1 MKTEMKSSLK
11 LFMRPFL
18 VVLGFML
25 LYALVHAVLGFYGE
39 KDSAS
44 ISQNLEKTEIERQ
57 NSALSPKQEEANTTT
72 TATEENPTKDSP
84 LPLETATQKQ
94 ENKQEIKQET
104 KQENKQET
112 KQENKQE
119 TKQENKQET
128 KQENK
133 QETKQENKQ
142 ETKQEQEKEN
152 EPKQNSASSVQNN
165 QKTPTTPTI
174 GKKPLEYKVAVSGV
188 NVRAFPSTK
197 GKILGSLAKDK
208 SVKVL
213 EIQNDWAKIEFSN
226 ETKGYVFLKLLKKAE

>member
-1 MKTEMKSSLK
+1 MKSSLK

-25 LYALVHAVLGFYGE
+25 LYALAHAVLGFYAK

-57 NSALSPKQEEANTTT
+57 NSALSPKQEETNTTT

-84 LPLETATQKQ
+84 LPLETPTQEK
-94 ENKQEIKQET
+94 
-104 KQENKQET
+104 
-112 KQENKQE
+112 
-119 TKQENKQET
+119 
-128 KQENK
+128 ENK

-152 EPKQNSASSVQNN
+152 EPKQNSASPIQNH
-165 QKTPTTPTI
+165 QKTLSTPTI
-174 GKKPLEYKVAVSGV
+174 GKKPLEYKAAVNSV

-197 GKILGSLAKDK
+197 GKILGSLAKNK

-213 EIQNDWAKIEFSN
+213 EIQNDWAEIEFSN
-226 ETKGYVFLKLLKKAE
+226 KTKGYVFLKLLKKAE

>member
-25 LYALVHAVLGFYGE
+25 LYALAHAALGFYGE

-44 ISQNLEKTEIERQ
+44 ISQNLEKSEIERQ
-57 NSALSPKQEEANTTT
+57 NSALSPKQEETNMTT

-84 LPLETATQKQ
+84 LPLETPTQ
-94 ENKQEIKQET
+94 
-104 KQENKQET
+104 
-112 KQENKQE
+112 
-119 TKQENKQET
+119 
-128 KQENK
+128 
-133 QETKQENKQ
+133 KQENKQ

-152 EPKQNSASSVQNN
+152 ESKQNSASPIQNN
-165 QKTPTTPTI
+165 QKTLSTPTI
-174 GKKPLEYKVAVSGV
+174 GKKPLEYKVAVNSV

-197 GKILGSLAKDK
+197 GKILGSLAKNK

>member
-11 LFMRPFL
+11 LFVRPFL
-18 VVLGFML
+18 VVLAFML
-25 LYALVHAVLGFYGE
+25 LYALAHIVLGFYGE

-57 NSALSPKQEEANTTT
+57 NSTLSPKQEETNTTT
-72 TATEENPTKDSP
+72 TATEENPTKDPP
-84 LPLETATQKQ
+84 LPLETPTQ
-94 ENKQEIKQET
+94 
-104 KQENKQET
+104 
-112 KQENKQE
+112 
-119 TKQENKQET
+119 
-128 KQENK
+128 K

-152 EPKQNSASSVQNN
+152 EYKQNSTSPIQNH
-165 QKTPTTPTI
+165 QKTLSTPTI
-174 GKKPLEYKVAVSGV
+174 GKKPLEYKTAVNSV

-197 GKILGSLAKDK
+197 GKILGSLAKNK

>member
-1 MKTEMKSSLK
+1 MVGMKTEMKSSLK
-11 LFMRPFL
+11 LFVRPFL

-25 LYALVHAVLGFYGE
+25 LYALAHATLGFYGE

-57 NSALSPKQEEANTTT
+57 NSTLSPKQEETNTTT
-72 TATEENPTKDSP
+72 TATEENPTKDP
-84 LPLETATQKQ
+84 LLPLETATQ
-94 ENKQEIKQET
+94 
-104 KQENKQET
+104 
-112 KQENKQE
+112 
-119 TKQENKQET
+119 

-152 EPKQNSASSVQNN
+152 ESKQNSASPIQNH
-165 QKTPTTPTI
+165 QKTLSTPTI
-174 GKKPLEYKVAVSGV
+174 GQKPLEYKAAVNSV

-197 GKILGSLAKDK
+197 GKILGSLAKNK

>member
-1 MKTEMKSSLK
+1 MKTEMRSSLK
-11 LFMRPFL
+11 LFVRPFL

-25 LYALVHAVLGFYGE
+25 LYALAHAALGFYAK
-39 KDSAS
+39 KDSTS

-57 NSALSPKQEEANTTT
+57 NSVLSPKQEETNTTT

-94 ENKQEIKQET
+94 ET
-104 KQENKQET
+104 
-112 KQENKQE
+112 
-119 TKQENKQET
+119 
-128 KQENK
+128 
-133 QETKQENKQ
+133 KQ

-152 EPKQNSASSVQNN
+152 EPKQNSASPVQNN

-188 NVRAFPSTK
+188 NVRTFPSTK

>member
-11 LFMRPFL
+11 LFVRPFL

-25 LYALVHAVLGFYGE
+25 LYALVHVALGFYGE

-57 NSALSPKQEEANTTT
+57 NSTLSPKQEETNTTT
-72 TATEENPTKDSP
+72 TATEENPTKDPP

-94 ENKQEIKQET
+94 ET
-104 KQENKQET
+104 
-112 KQENKQE
+112 
-119 TKQENKQET
+119 
-128 KQENK
+128 
-133 QETKQENKQ
+133 KQ

-152 EPKQNSASSVQNN
+152 EPKQNSASPIQNN
-165 QKTPTTPTI
+165 QKTLSTPTI
-174 GKKPLEYKVAVSGV
+174 GKKPLEYKAAVSGV

>member
-1 MKTEMKSSLK
+1 M
-11 LFMRPFL
+11 
-18 VVLGFML
+18 
-25 LYALVHAVLGFYGE
+25 LYALVHIVLGFYGE

-57 NSALSPKQEEANTTT
+57 NSMLSPKQEETNTTT

-94 ENKQEIKQET
+94 ET
-104 KQENKQET
+104 
-112 KQENKQE
+112 
-119 TKQENKQET
+119 
-128 KQENK
+128 
-133 QETKQENKQ
+133 KQ

-152 EPKQNSASSVQNN
+152 EPKQNSVPPVQNN
-165 QKTPTTPTI
+165 QKTPTTPLM
-174 GKKPLEYKVAVSGV
+174 GKKPLEYKVAVNSV

-197 GKILGSLAKDK
+197 AKILGSLAKDK

-226 ETKGYVFLKLLKKAE
+226 ATKGYVFLKLLKKAE

>member
-1 MKTEMKSSLK
+1 M
-11 LFMRPFL
+11 
-18 VVLGFML
+18 
-25 LYALVHAVLGFYGE
+25 LYALAHAALGFYGE

-72 TATEENPTKDSP
+72 TATEENPTKDP
-84 LPLETATQKQ
+84 LLPLETATQKQ
-94 ENKQEIKQET
+94 ET
-104 KQENKQET
+104 
-112 KQENKQE
+112 
-119 TKQENKQET
+119 
-128 KQENK
+128 
-133 QETKQENKQ
+133 KQ

-152 EPKQNSASSVQNN
+152 EPKQNSASPTQNN
-165 QKTPTTPTI
+165 QKTPTTPAI
-174 GKKPLEYKVAVSGV
+174 GKKPLEYKAAVSGV

-197 GKILGSLAKDK
+197 SKILGSLAKDK

>member
-25 LYALVHAVLGFYGE
+25 LYALAHAALGFYAK

-57 NSALSPKQEEANTTT
+57 NSALSPKQEETNTTT

-84 LPLETATQKQ
+84 LPLETPTQKQ
-94 ENKQEIKQET
+94 EN
-104 KQENKQET
+104 
-112 KQENKQE
+112 
-119 TKQENKQET
+119 
-128 KQENK
+128 
-133 QETKQENKQ
+133 
-142 ETKQEQEKEN
+142 KQEQEKEN
-152 EPKQNSASSVQNN
+152 EPKQNGASPTQNN
-165 QKTPTTPTI
+165 QKTLSTPII
-174 GKKPLEYKVAVSGV
+174 GKKPLEYKAAVNSV

-197 GKILGSLAKDK
+197 GKILGSLAKNK

>member
-1 MKTEMKSSLK
+1 MVGMKTEMKSSLK

-25 LYALVHAVLGFYGE
+25 LYALAHAALGFYGE

-57 NSALSPKQEEANTTT
+57 NSTLSPKQEEANTAT
-72 TATEENPTKDSP
+72 TATEENPTKDPP

-94 ENKQEIKQET
+94 ENKQEP
-104 KQENKQET
+104 
-112 KQENKQE
+112 
-119 TKQENKQET
+119 
-128 KQENK
+128 
-133 QETKQENKQ
+133 
-142 ETKQEQEKEN
+142 KQEQEKEN
-152 EPKQNSASSVQNN
+152 EPKQNSASPIQNN
-165 QKTPTTPTI
+165 QKTLSTPTI
-174 GKKPLEYKVAVSGV
+174 GKKPLEYKAAVNSV

-197 GKILGSLAKDK
+197 GKILGSLAKNK

>member
-1 MKTEMKSSLK
+1 MKTDLK

-25 LYALVHAVLGFYGE
+25 LYALVHAALGFYAK

-57 NSALSPKQEEANTTT
+57 NSALSPKQEESNTTT

-94 ENKQEIKQET
+94 EA
-104 KQENKQET
+104 
-112 KQENKQE
+112 
-119 TKQENKQET
+119 
-128 KQENK
+128 
-133 QETKQENKQ
+133 KQENKQ

-152 EPKQNSASSVQNN
+152 EPKQNSASPIQNN

-174 GKKPLEYKVAVSGV
+174 GKKPLEYKAAVSGV

-197 GKILGSLAKDK
+197 SKILGSLAKDK

-213 EIQNDWAKIEFSN
+213 KIQNDWAEIEFSN

>member
-1 MKTEMKSSLK
+1 M
-11 LFMRPFL
+11 
-18 VVLGFML
+18 
-25 LYALVHAVLGFYGE
+25 LYALVHAALGFYGE

-57 NSALSPKQEEANTTT
+57 NSTLSPKQEEANTTT
-72 TATEENPTKDSP
+72 IATEENPTKDPP

-94 ENKQEIKQET
+94 ENKQE
-104 KQENKQET
+104 NKQEQEKENKS
-112 KQENKQE
+112 KQEA
-119 TKQENKQET
+119 
-128 KQENK
+128 
-133 QETKQENKQ
+133 KQ

-152 EPKQNSASSVQNN
+152 EPKQNSASPIQNN

-213 EIQNDWAKIEFSN
+213 EIQNDWAKIEFSK